1 MRRLGCLR
9 VSLVVSVALV
19 LALAPACGKNKA
31 VRYADELA
39 DAVCACP
46 DLACVE
52 KVRKKGLDD
61 LPRVSDATGND
72 ADERA
77 IHAAGARM
85 KACQDKLGR

>member
-1 MRRLGCLR
+1 MRRILLGT
-9 VSLVVSVALV
+9 VLVLVLV
-19 LALAPACGKNKA
+19 LALASAACGKNKA

-39 DAVCACP
+39 DAVCACT

-52 KVRKKGLDD
+52 KVRKKSLDE
-61 LPRVSDATGND
+61 LPSVSDATGND

-77 IHAAGARM
+77 IRAAGARM